1 MFDVIII
8 GGGAAGLSAGLIL
21 GRFRRS
27 VLICDSQRPR
37 NAKSTGV
44 HGFLSRDG
52 IHPQELLQIARDQ
65 LAPLTTVEI
74 RAQEVVDIAQS
85 DGGFTVTFQN
95 GTSET
100 AKKILFATGV
110 KDKLPSVEGVEDLF
124 GKSVFHCPYCHGWEV
139 RDQAIAILANGDGAV
154 HLASLLHALSD
165 DVVICTDGKSE
176 INASDSAQLE
186 RLGIKIFE
194 TPVARLKHDGT
205 ALEGIAFSDGTFLQR
220 EAIFVR
226 TVQEQHSQL
235 PAKLGCNMTQ
245 QGYVAVDQM
254 GKTNIEGVF
263 AAGDLASPLQQ
274 VIHAASRGA
283 AAAAFINTELA
294 QEIFTAEIGEAERS

>member
-8 GGGAAGLSAGLIL
+8 GGGPAGLSAGLIL

-37 NAKSTGV
+37 NARSTGV

-52 IHPQELLQIARDQ
+52 IHPQELLQIAREQ
-65 LAPLTTVEI
+65 LAPHTTVEI
-74 RAQEVVDIAQS
+74 RAQEVVDIVQS
-85 DGGFTVTFQN
+85 DGAFRVYFQN
-95 GTSET
+95 GISET

-110 KDKLPSVEGVEDLF
+110 KDSLPPVEGIEELF

-154 HLASLLHALSD
+154 HLAKLLHSLSD
-165 DVVICTDGKSE
+165 DIVICTNGRSE
-176 INASDSAQLE
+176 IGESDRLE
-186 RLGIKIFE
+186 RLGIKIIE
-194 TPVARLKHDGT
+194 TPILRLKSQGE
-205 ALEGIAFSDGTFLQR
+205 ALEGIEFRDGSFLQR

-226 TVQEQHSQL
+226 TVQTQHSTL
-235 PAKLGCNMTQ
+235 PAKLGCTMTE
-245 QGYVAVDQM
+245 QGLVAVDEQ
-254 GKTNIEGVF
+254 GKTSVEGIF
-263 AAGDLASPLQQ
+263 AAGDLTSPMQQ
-274 VIHAASRGA
+274 VVHAASRGA

-294 QEIFTAEIGEAERS
+294 AEAFIAEVGEANR